1 MNKHKPN
8 HSELQQLQ
16 LIGLGMVPAKRAD
29 ALEVGDVTLWNYGY
43 RYTVLEV
50 WRKSE
55 HFVGVRSRDERSG
68 KVYER
73 RFRTSRLVG
82 IDPTANQKDN

>member
-1 MNKHKPN
+1 MSTIH
-8 HSELQQLQ
+8 
-16 LIGLGMVPAKRAD
+16 LIGLGLVPAKRAV

-50 WRKSE
+50 WRKTE

-68 KVYER
+68 KVYEQ

-82 IDPTANQKDN
+82 IDPTTNQEDN